1 MKYHTK
7 LFLIAVLIAVIFPA
21 IGLAQERAKIDIS
34 IPCISCKN
42 ASGDNPVGLIADFYE
57 LALALSGVLALGMI
71 IYAGILRVT
80 SANSPSKVS
89 ESNDIIFNAL
99 LGIVLLFGAY
109 ILLNTINPELTKL
122 EIPQLSKIEIK
133 EQAGGYSCYDADGAA
148 VKSCHATADEC
159 AKSCE
164 STRCVKTAFC
174 APSGSGC
181 DVSNWPDLAKK
192 NNEPYPKKNAPAT
205 VALMSCIRGKVS
217 GNLGQISTFDV
228 SHEVCNYTRGQRSCG
243 SCSHAVNSC
252 HYGGRSGTEGS
263 LGIDYG
269 NEANGD
275 AIIKAAKECGAK
287 DARCENAS
295 GQRVGCSAGANHV
308 HVTVAGCDAN

>member
-80 SANSPSKVS
+80 SANNPSKVS

-109 ILLNTINPELTKL
+109 I
-122 EIPQLSKIEIK
+122 
-133 EQAGGYSCYDADGAA
+133 QARNR
-148 VKSCHATADEC
+148 HALQGLD
-159 AKSCE
+159 S
-164 STRCVKTAFC
+164 
-174 APSGSGC
+174 
-181 DVSNWPDLAKK
+181 
-192 NNEPYPKKNAPAT
+192 
-205 VALMSCIRGKVS
+205 
-217 GNLGQISTFDV
+217 
-228 SHEVCNYTRGQRSCG
+228 SHW
-243 SCSHAVNSC
+243 
-252 HYGGRSGTEGS
+252 
-263 LGIDYG
+263 
-269 NEANGD
+269 
-275 AIIKAAKECGAK
+275 
-287 DARCENAS
+287 
-295 GQRVGCSAGANHV
+295 
-308 HVTVAGCDAN
+308 